1 NQHLVLHGDKKQPY
15 IHWLAQLG
23 AMNIFAAKDIQLGSV
38 KSAIRLLTN
47 KTFIASAKQQLALE
61 SKKSV
66 IIDAATNLDVTANQI
81 DVSAK
86 QNITLKAGRSHRS
99 VIQSDIKLK
108 ADNNLTITAPAGS
121 QIIQSQ
127 GNITVKGSG
136 SGNLTLTNGGSEISI
151 DSSGNVNIFADKLL
165 TLKGKAMTVFDGSME
180 QDIGSK
186 QSATMPSVPQIQALS
201 ENARLSLAA
210 DGIATMASSTIELS
224 YTYQDG
230 SPIMGAPYT
239 IRFANGTELTGNL
252 DDSGKAKIENAPPGQ
267 YTVQYGED
275 KRDYLPEDNRP
286 KNPLY
291 GQITPARAAEMV
303 RSGNTAPLIEA
314 NGIATQA
321 GDWLWGT
328 LQGDFNQNPSTSQ
341 IVVGT
346 LISMIPIIDQVMD
359 LRDITANVM
368 LLTDDDEANDTDA
381 WLAFTLTGIGL
392 VPVVGS
398 AVKGVGK
405 VILKNTGESLS
416 AALAV
421 LRKLGKGDPV
431 KYLRDINWQDLGKQS
446 ATEVK
451 NIVKG
456 LRDSLDEMSTSWHYD
471 LLLPDAAI
479 EGMQATV
486 KRLDDVTPKIDQH
499 MQQAAQEIGQR
510 VNRALDEYQGE
521 LPIRGVTDKPTK
533 AKADELEPPKG
544 NELPGAAIKR
554 MPQYNVPCFKK
565 NAKGTAVEYDRQLK
579 GQMDGLNSMTVKQY
593 LENRDAYKK
602 IGRKGTGKAQKA
614 AREKFKKKLIDKYKL
629 ELQESGEYFGEEA
642 VRKAE
647 ELAKRDMK
655 TLNAL
660 HNPDMIAGGLDEVVD
675 LGDASVN
682 QSIGARWNKK
692 GFDDS
697 GKKTTLSRVELMD
710 NEAEKAL
717 KALGPDAKLNMNLH
731 RCK

>member
-1 NQHLVLHGDKKQPY
+1 M
-15 IHWLAQLG
+15 I
-23 AMNIFAAKDIQLGSV
+23 
-38 KSAIRLLTN
+38 T
-47 KTFIASAKQQLALE
+47 
-61 SKKSV
+61 
-66 IIDAATNLDVTANQI
+66 DATTNLDVTANQI

-99 VIQSDIKLK
+99 VIQSDINLK

-127 GNITVKGSG
+127 GNITIKGSG
-136 SGNLTLTNGGSEISI
+136 SGNLTLANGGSEISI

-180 QDIGSK
+180 QDIGGK

-368 LLTDDDEANDTDA
+368 LLTDDDEANDTNS

-456 LRDSLDEMSTSWHYD
+456 LRDSLDDMSTSWHYD

-510 VNRALDEYQGE
+510 VNKALDEYQGQS
-521 LPIRGVTDKPTK
+521 PIRGVTDKPTK

-554 MPQYNVPCFKK
+554 MPQHKVACFKK
-565 NAKGTAVEYDRQLK
+565 NDKGTVQEYDRQLE
-579 GQMDGLNSMTVKQY
+579 GQMTGLNNMSVKEY
-593 LENRDAYKK
+593 LDNRDAFKK
-602 IGRKGTGKAQKA
+602 IGRKGTGKAQKK
-614 AREKFKKKLIDKYKL
+614 AREDFKNELILKYEEKLIN
-629 ELQESGEYFGEEA
+629 SGEYFGDEA
-642 VRKAE
+642 IKQAKQ
-647 ELAKRDMK
+647 LASKDMK
-655 TLNAL
+655 TLHAL
-660 HNPDMIAGGLDEVVD
+660 HNPDMIAGGLDEVVE

-682 QSIGARWNKK
+682 QSIGAQWNNN
-692 GFDDS
+692 GFDDN
-697 GKKTTLSRVELMD
+697 GMKTTSSRVEIMD
-710 NEAEKAL
+710 IEAKKAL
-717 KALGPDAKLNMNLH
+717 STLGPDAKLNMNLH

>member
-1 NQHLVLHGDKKQPY
+1 
-15 IHWLAQLG
+15 
-23 AMNIFAAKDIQLGSV
+23 
-38 KSAIRLLTN
+38 
-47 KTFIASAKQQLALE
+47 
-61 SKKSV
+61 
-66 IIDAATNLDVTANQI
+66 
-81 DVSAK
+81 
-86 QNITLKAGRSHRS
+86 
-99 VIQSDIKLK
+99 
-108 ADNNLTITAPAGS
+108 
-121 QIIQSQ
+121 
-127 GNITVKGSG
+127 
-136 SGNLTLTNGGSEISI
+136 
-151 DSSGNVNIFADKLL
+151 
-165 TLKGKAMTVFDGSME
+165 
-180 QDIGSK
+180 K

-210 DGIATMASSTIELS
+210 DGIATMMSSTIELS

-239 IRFANGTELTGNL
+239 IRFANGTALTGNL

-359 LRDITANVM
+359 LRDIIANVM

-456 LRDSLDEMSTSWHYD
+456 LRDSLDDMSTSWHYD

-479 EGMQATV
+479 ESMQATV

-510 VNRALDEYQGE
+510 VNKALDEYQGQS
-521 LPIRGVTDKPTK
+521 PIRGVTDKPTK
-533 AKADELEPPKG
+533 AKADELEAPKG

-614 AREKFKKKLIDKYKL
+614 AREKFKSKLINKYKNKL
-629 ELQESGEYFGEEA
+629 RKENRLSGQELSDQAEA
-642 VRKAE
+642 
-647 ELAKRDMK
+647 LARLDMK

-717 KALGPDAKLNMNLH
+717 KALGPDAKLNMNLY

>member
-1 NQHLVLHGDKKQPY
+1 
-15 IHWLAQLG
+15 
-23 AMNIFAAKDIQLGSV
+23 
-38 KSAIRLLTN
+38 
-47 KTFIASAKQQLALE
+47 
-61 SKKSV
+61 
-66 IIDAATNLDVTANQI
+66 
-81 DVSAK
+81 
-86 QNITLKAGRSHRS
+86 
-99 VIQSDIKLK
+99 
-108 ADNNLTITAPAGS
+108 
-121 QIIQSQ
+121 
-127 GNITVKGSG
+127 
-136 SGNLTLTNGGSEISI
+136 
-151 DSSGNVNIFADKLL
+151 NIFADKLL

-180 QDIGSK
+180 QDIGGK

-210 DGIATMASSTIELS
+210 DGIATMMSSTIELS

-239 IRFANGTELTGNL
+239 IRFANGTALTGNL

-267 YTVQYGED
+267 YTVKYGED

-291 GQITPARAAEMV
+291 GQITPAQAAEMV

-431 KYLRDINWQDLGKQS
+431 KYLRNINWQDLGKQS

-456 LRDSLDEMSTSWHYD
+456 LRDSLDDMSTSWHYD

-486 KRLDDVTPKIDQH
+486 KRLDEVTPKIDQH
-499 MQQAAQEIGQR
+499 MQQAAQEIGLR
-510 VNRALDEYQGE
+510 VNKALDEYQGE
-521 LPIRGVTDKPTK
+521 LPQVGVTNVPKKSKAPELSAPEGNDLKGAPVNKVNPPSRKTPSDFTQHKSLNHRKAAAGEYNAHQLMTEKGFVPLGKTDGNYKPGETGIDGIYLHPNPPPDFVITEAKYNKARLGKTKNGKQMSNEWVTEKRLEQAGIDEKTRRKILKSLQKNKDSVQKLLIRNKEDGTLVIKALDKNANIIDKP
-533 AKADELEPPKG
+533 
-544 NELPGAAIKR
+544 
-554 MPQYNVPCFKK
+554 V
-565 NAKGTAVEYDRQLK
+565 
-579 GQMDGLNSMTVKQY
+579 
-593 LENRDAYKK
+593 
-602 IGRKGTGKAQKA
+602 
-614 AREKFKKKLIDKYKL
+614 
-629 ELQESGEYFGEEA
+629 
-642 VRKAE
+642 
-647 ELAKRDMK
+647 
-655 TLNAL
+655 TL
-660 HNPDMIAGGLDEVVD
+660 
-675 LGDASVN
+675 
-682 QSIGARWNKK
+682 
-692 GFDDS
+692 
-697 GKKTTLSRVELMD
+697 
-710 NEAEKAL
+710 
-717 KALGPDAKLNMNLH
+717 
-731 RCK
+731 